1 MYSAHFIRLLEKLE
15 PSTREV
21 LLALLEEIE
30 KQREETVTRKE
41 VEQVWEVLQSVGSDL
56 KELAEAQKRTEQRV
70 EELAEAQKRT
80 EEQMRQLVQ
89 RQQQLEGRMDRLEIA
104 MQELAEAQKRADQ
117 RIEELA
123 EAQKRA
129 DQRIEELAEAQKRT
143 ERRVEELVEAQKRTE
158 RRLEELAEAQKRT
171 EQRLEELAEAQK
183 RTEQRVEELTE
194 AQKQTE
200 ERVQW
205 LIETT
210 REIRRTVGALQH
222 TVGYTLEDRAYVGLP
237 KLLRQDFGIEV
248 IGALDRDYVT
258 VGRKEIEVNILGKGR
273 KDGQEL
279 WIVGEAKTQVYE
291 RDIKQFER
299 NVEQLKP
306 VLGENLFLVVVGY
319 QIPPKARRY
328 LKSKGIPFYLSSKFP
343 L

>member
-1 MYSAHFIRLLEKLE
+1 MDRL
-15 PSTREV
+15 
-21 LLALLEEIE
+21 EIAI
-30 KQREETVTRKE
+30 Q
-41 VEQVWEVLQSVGSDL
+41 
-56 KELAEAQKRTEQRV
+56 ELAEAQKRTEQRV

-89 RQQQLEGRMDRLEIA
+89 RQEQLEGRMDRLEIA
-104 MQELAEAQKRADQ
+104 IQELAESQRQTDQKMR
-117 RIEELA
+117 ELA
-123 EAQKRA
+123 ESQRQTDQKMRELTEAQKRTE
-129 DQRIEELAEAQKRT
+129 QRMEELAEAQKRT
-143 ERRVEELVEAQKRTE
+143 E
-158 RRLEELAEAQKRT
+158 
-171 EQRLEELAEAQK
+171 
-183 RTEQRVEELTE
+183 
-194 AQKQTE
+194 

-205 LIETT
+205 LIDTT
-210 REIRRTVGALQH
+210 REIRRTIGALQH

-237 KLLRQDFGIEV
+237 KLLQQDFGIEV

-258 VGRKEIEVNILGKGR
+258 VGRREIEVNILGRGR
-273 KDGQEL
+273 KDDQEF

-291 RDIKQFER
+291 RDIKQFEQK
-299 NVEQLKP
+299 VEQLKQ

>member
-41 VEQVWEVLQSVGSDL
+41 VEQVWEALQSVGAEL

-89 RQQQLEGRMDRLEIA
+89 RQEQLEGRMDRLEIA
-104 MQELAEAQKRADQ
+104 MQELAESQRQTDQKMQELAESQRQTDQ
-117 RIEELA
+117 KMRELA
-123 EAQKRA
+123 EAQKRT
-129 DQRIEELAEAQKRT
+129 DQKMQELAEAQKRT
-143 ERRVEELVEAQKRTE
+143 EEQV
-158 RRLEELAEAQKRT
+158 
-171 EQRLEELAEAQK
+171 QRL
-183 RTEQRVEELTE
+183 
-194 AQKQTE
+194 
-200 ERVQW
+200 
-205 LIETT
+205 INTT
-210 REIRRTVGALQH
+210 REIRRTIGALQH

-237 KLLRQDFGIEV
+237 KLLQQDFGIEV

-258 VGRKEIEVNILGKGR
+258 VGRREIEVNILGKGR
-273 KDGQEL
+273 KDGQEF

-291 RDIKQFER
+291 RDVKQFEQ
-299 NVEQLKP
+299 NVEQLKQ